1 MNETNLRSL
10 EELLREEIALY
21 FRLRDCFVRERQCLI
36 SMELDHLWVL
46 SDEKH
51 ELCSKIESLREV
63 IVNRLQPPQTKGT
76 FDVCQILD
84 ALPRRQKANFQNL
97 HLSLMG
103 VKAEIENLRKE
114 NKVFVEDSLQFL
126 DEMHSILT
134 GEALTQSMYD
144 RRSQF
149 RQMGSRLHLSREV

>member
-1 MNETNLRSL
+1 MNETTLPSL

-21 FRLRDCFVRERQCLI
+21 CRLRDCFLRERQCLI
-36 SMELDHLWVL
+36 SMDLDHLWAL

-51 ELCSKIESLREV
+51 DLCSKIESLREA
-63 IVNRLQPPQTKGT
+63 IACQLHPPQANGS
-76 FDVCQILD
+76 FDVGRILD
-84 ALPRRQKANFQNL
+84 GLPRWQKASFQNL
-97 HLSLMG
+97 RLSLMG